1 MHKRIFLLSL
11 PLIFS
16 NLVLPMVGIVNTAI
30 IGHLNN
36 SSYLAAIGLGVSI
49 LNVICLLFAF
59 FRMSLTGLV
68 AQNIND
74 IEKMFCIVLRAIIVA
89 SIIAVIVFI
98 LKPFILN
105 LVLSII
111 HTDSE
116 VKSLFIKFY
125 NIAIYVFW
133 FALLNF
139 IFLGFFIGIGKT
151 KVVLYSSLILMILAT
166 SSSVIWIIFM
176 QYNVVGVA
184 ISLVSAYCVT
194 TMFLLT
200 RTYGFFVSNSLN
212 IKNVLKEFDYFTIS
226 EYIPFLKLNT
236 NIFIRSLCLLL
247 SMNSFYIFSA
257 QYGKDVLAANTILIE
272 VSLFMAMFLDALA
285 NTTESLVAQA
295 YVDNNQNIFKEVVS
309 KTLLQSLVVTFILVF
324 IYALFKDHIIT
335 IFTSLVD
342 VKYQVNKYILFSILI
357 PIAASFSFW
366 IDGVFVGLLKTVAMR
381 NAMILAA
388 LVYIIAVI
396 LLGSFENYGLWLALI
411 LFYIARTAFLI
422 PPLKSYLK
430 KGVY

>member
-1 MHKRIFLLSL
+1 MHKKIFLLSL

-16 NLVLPMVGIVNTAI
+16 NLVLPMVGIVNTAL
-30 IGHLNN
+30 IGHLND

-59 FRMSLTGLV
+59 FRMSLTGLI

-89 SIIAVIVFI
+89 SIIAVIIFM

-111 HTDSE
+111 YTDSA
-116 VKSLFIKFY
+116 VKTLFIRFY

-151 KVVLYSSLILMILAT
+151 KVVLYSSLILMILST
-166 SSSVIWIIFM
+166 SSSIFWVMFM

-184 ISLVSAYCVT
+184 ISLISAYCVT
-194 TMFLLT
+194 TIFLFT
-200 RTYGFFVSNSLN
+200 KTYRFFVNKGVD
-212 IKNVLKEFDYFTIS
+212 IKNILKEFDYFTIG
-226 EYIPFLKLNT
+226 EYMPFLKLNT

-272 VSLFMAMFLDALA
+272 VSIFMAMFLDALA

-295 YVDNNQNIFKEVVS
+295 YVDNDQRIFKEVVS
-309 KTLLQSLVVTFILVF
+309 KTLLQSLIITFILVL
-324 IYALFKDHIIT
+324 IYACFKDHIIT
-335 IFTSLVD
+335 IFTSLID
-342 VKYQVNKYILFSILI
+342 VKYQVNKYILFSILT
-357 PIAASFSFW
+357 PIVASFSFW

-388 LVYIIAVI
+388 LFYVLFVF
-396 LLGSFENYGLWLALI
+396 LLTSFENYGLWIALI
-411 LFYIARTAFLI
+411 LFYVARTVFLI
-422 PPLKSYLK
+422 PPLRFYLK
-430 KGVY
+430 RGV

>member
-1 MHKRIFLLSL
+1 MHRKIFLLSL

-16 NLVLPMVGIVNTAI
+16 NLVLSMVGIVNTAI

-59 FRMSLTGLV
+59 FRMSLTGLI
-68 AQNIND
+68 AQNIDD
-74 IEKMFCIVLRAIIVA
+74 IEKMFRIVLRAIIVA
-89 SIIAVIVFI
+89 SIISIIIFI

-111 HTDSE
+111 HIDSI
-116 VKSLFIKFY
+116 VKTLFIRFY

-151 KVVLYSSLILMILAT
+151 KVVLYSSLILMIFAT
-166 SSSVIWIIFM
+166 SSSVFWVIFM
-176 QYNVVGVA
+176 QCNVTGVA

-194 TMFLLT
+194 TIFLFIK
-200 RTYGFFVSNSLN
+200 TYRFFVGRGVLVKQ
-212 IKNVLKEFDYFTIS
+212 ILKEFDYFTIS

-257 QYGKDVLAANTILIE
+257 QYGKDILAANTILIE
-272 VSLFMAMFLDALA
+272 VSIFMAMFLDALA

-295 YVDNNQNIFKEVVS
+295 YVDNDQKIFKEVVS
-309 KTLLQSLVVTFILVF
+309 KTLLQSLVITFILVF
-324 IYALFKDHIIT
+324 IYACFKDHIVT

-357 PIAASFSFW
+357 PIVASFSFW

-388 LVYIIAVI
+388 LVYIVSVF
-396 LLGSFENYGLWLALI
+396 LLQGFENYGLWIALI
-411 LFYIARTAFLI
+411 LFYIARTVFLI
-422 PPLKSYLK
+422 PPLRFYLS
-430 KGVY
+430 GEV